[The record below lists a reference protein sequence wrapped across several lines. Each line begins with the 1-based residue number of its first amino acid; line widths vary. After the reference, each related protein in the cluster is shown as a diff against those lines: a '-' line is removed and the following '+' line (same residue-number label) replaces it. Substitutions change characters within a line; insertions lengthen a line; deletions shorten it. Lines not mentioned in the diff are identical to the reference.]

1 MSVISDDLTE
11 AETSAFDVLFRNLMQ
26 FPIFPLENDDPTR
39 LGLRLLG
46 TDQTRAHD
54 VVGLGIGAQFT
65 GDEAEGVFLLHE
77 LMSVENLI
85 KKIVK
90 LKFSRFFFVFCEKYE
105 IYNFVIL
112 SPNSRNYNF

>member
-77 LMSVENLI
+77 LVGVENLRK
-85 KKIVK
+85 KKINNNNK
-90 LKFSRFFFVFCEKYE
+90 KNRQIEIFTIFFC
-105 IYNFVIL
+105 IL
-112 SPNSRNYNF
+112 

>member
-54 VVGLGIGAQFT
+54 VIGLGICAQFT

-77 LMSVENLI
+77 LVGVEDLEGVLVNDQQRIHFLFLTEI
-85 KKIVK
+85 LDICGAGRS
-90 LKFSRFFFVFCEKYE
+90 SR
-105 IYNFVIL
+105 
-112 SPNSRNYNF
+112 S

>member
-54 VVGLGIGAQFT
+54 VIGLGIGAQFT

-77 LMSVENLI
+77 LVGVENLI
-85 KKIVK
+85 KKNRQIEI
-90 LKFSRFFFVFCEKYE
+90 FTIFFC
-105 IYNFVIL
+105 IL
-112 SPNSRNYNF
+112 

>member
-77 LMSVENLI
+77 LVGVENLI
-85 KKIVK
+85 KKNRQIEIFTIFFLYIVK
-90 LKFSRFFFVFCEKYE
+90 NMKIIIS
-105 IYNFVIL
+105 
-112 SPNSRNYNF
+112 

>member
-54 VVGLGIGAQFT
+54 VVGLGIGAQLT

-77 LMSVENLI
+77 LVGVENLGKKKIIIII
-85 KKIVK
+85 KKNRQIEI
-90 LKFSRFFFVFCEKYE
+90 FTIFFC
-105 IYNFVIL
+105 IL
-112 SPNSRNYNF
+112 

>member
-54 VVGLGIGAQFT
+54 VIGLGIGAQFT

-77 LMSVENLI
+77 LVGVENLI
-85 KKIVK
+85 KKNRQIEIFTIFSCIVK
-90 LKFSRFFFVFCEKYE
+90 KMK
-105 IYNFVIL
+105 IIIL
-112 SPNSRNYNF
+112 